1 MVNNQCQ
8 EPVQMCGMQIGRK
21 LDDQT
26 DSHSGY
32 SAHLR
37 VVRKS
42 NIYFVFS
49 AVFYVLNAK

>member
-1 MVNNQCQ
+1 
-8 EPVQMCGMQIGRK
+8 MCGMQIGHK

-32 SAHLR
+32 SVHLR